1 MLISELGEFGLINR
15 FSKNFLESIPKNIK
29 GIGDDCAVVPYTN
42 SQSLVITTDLL
53 IENSHFLFDKISA
66 YELGYK
72 SVAVNFSDIASMG
85 AKPLYAFLSIGLT
98 KDLTVEWVDDFFL
111 GISDICKKYN
121 AFLLGGDT
129 TKSQKDIVVNL
140 TVIGIVE
147 NSNIKY
153 RSGAKVGDYICVNNN
168 LGNSA
173 AGLHLLLNENL
184 QIDEKIKKILLD
196 SHHLP
201 EPNVEEGVFLS
212 QFNSVTAMMDVSDGV
227 DSDIRHIM
235 RQSEKGAK
243 LFVNKI
249 PTSNELKLFA
259 NTNKLNALDFALA
272 GGEDYF
278 LLFTIDKNN
287 YDEINK
293 EYKIKFGNEIT
304 IIGEITN
311 SNELEYFNEN
321 EKIEFNKIG
330 FDHFKKGNAND

>member
-1 MLISELGEFGLINR
+1 MLISELGEFGLISR

-29 GIGDDCAVVPYTN
+29 GIGDDCAVVPYTD

-53 IENSHFLFDKISA
+53 IENSHFLFDKISP

-98 KDLTVEWVDDFFL
+98 KNLTVEWVDEFFN

-140 TVIGIVE
+140 TVIGVAD
-147 NSNIKY
+147 NLNIKY
-153 RSGAKVGDYICVNNN
+153 RSGAKLGDYICVNNN
-168 LGNSA
+168 LGNSS
-173 AGLHLLLNENL
+173 AGLHLLLKENS
-184 QIDEKIKKILLD
+184 QVEDDIKKILLK

-212 QFNSVTAMMDVSDGV
+212 QFNSVTSMMDISDGV

-235 RQSEKGAK
+235 RQSDKGAK
-243 LFVNKI
+243 IFVNKI
-249 PTSNELKLFA
+249 PISKELKLFA
-259 NTNKLNALDFALA
+259 DTNKLNVLDFALA

-278 LLFTIDKNN
+278 LLFTIEKNK

-293 EYKIKFGNEIT
+293 DYKNKFGKEIT

-330 FDHFKKGNAND
+330 FDHFKKGNANE